1 MVYAGIVAGGTG
13 SRMGADM
20 PKQFLKV
27 KGEEIILRCVKR
39 FLEVD
44 EIDLIY
50 IAVHPGWL
58 EYTDRLFRNALSEYE
73 LSRIRTVPGGKD
85 RNASVFC
92 IIDAVR
98 TEKGLS
104 EEDILLTHDAV
115 RPFVSAATIREN
127 IRCAKTFT
135 VCTTAV
141 PATDTILFSENN
153 LTISNTLVRAGLWH
167 AQTPQS
173 FKITAMLSAY
183 EKLDEVQ
190 RSKLTDI
197 CGIFTAA
204 GEQIR
209 IVGGDVS
216 NIKLTTPFDLKLAEA
231 ILG

>member
-20 PKQFLKV
+20 PKQFLKIR
-27 KGEEIILRCVKR
+27 GEEIILRCVKR

-44 EIDLIY
+44 EIDRIY
-50 IAVHPGWL
+50 IAVHPDWL
-58 EYTDRLFRNALSEYE
+58 GFTDKLFNDSLSAEQ
-73 LSRIRTVPGGKD
+73 LSRIRTVAGGKD

-92 IIDAVR
+92 IIDAIAS
-98 TEKGLS
+98 ENELS
-104 EEDILLTHDAV
+104 ENDILLSHDAV

-127 IRCAKTFT
+127 IVCAERYT

-153 LTISNTLVRAGLWH
+153 VTISNTLVRAGLWH
-167 AQTPQS
+167 AQTPQT
-173 FKITAMLSAY
+173 FRIKAMLSAY
-183 EKLDEVQ
+183 GKLDEFQ
-190 RSKLTDI
+190 RSRLTDV

-204 GEQIR
+204 GEEIR

>member
-13 SRMGADM
+13 SRMGAGM
-20 PKQFLKV
+20 PKQFLKI

-39 FLEVD
+39 FLEVKR
-44 EIDLIY
+44 IDLIY
-50 IAVHPGWL
+50 IAVHPEWL
-58 EYTDRLFRNALSEYE
+58 GFTDALFADALSSDD
-73 LSRIRTVPGGKD
+73 LKRIKTIEGGKD

-98 TEKGLS
+98 AKGGLS
-104 EEDILLTHDAV
+104 EDDILLTHDAV
-115 RPFVSAATIREN
+115 RPFVSAATIEEN
-127 IRCAKTFT
+127 ISCALKYT

-153 LTISNTLVRAGLWH
+153 LTISNTLIRAGLWH

-173 FKITAMLSAY
+173 FRISAMLSAY
-183 EKLDEVQ
+183 DQLTDQQ
-190 RSKLTDI
+190 RSRLTDV

-204 GEQIR
+204 GEEIR

>member
-20 PKQFLKV
+20 PKQFLKI
-27 KGEEIILRCVKR
+27 KGEEIITHCVKR
-39 FLEVD
+39 FLEVN
-44 EIDLIY
+44 EIDRIY
-50 IAVHPGWL
+50 IAVHADWL
-58 EYTDRLFRNALSEYE
+58 EYTKQLLSDALNSSELNK
-73 LSRIRTVPGGKD
+73 LSVTPGGRD

-92 IIDAVR
+92 IIDAI
-98 TEKGLS
+98 GS
-104 EEDILLTHDAV
+104 DNSISDDDILLTHDAV

-127 IRCAKTFT
+127 IVAARIYT

-141 PATDTILFSENN
+141 PATDTILYSENN
-153 LTISNTLVRAGLWH
+153 MTISNTLVRAGLWH

-173 FKITAMLSAY
+173 FRISAMLTAY

-190 RSKLTDI
+190 RSRLTDV

-204 GEQIR
+204 GEEIR

>member
-20 PKQFLKV
+20 PKQFLKIR
-27 KGEEIILRCVKR
+27 GEEIILRCVKR
-39 FLEVD
+39 FLEVG
-44 EIDLIY
+44 EIDRIY
-50 IAVHPGWL
+50 IAVHPDWL
-58 EYTDRLFRNALSEYE
+58 VFTDKLLSDSLKEE
-73 LSRIRTVPGGKD
+73 QLTRIKTVAGGKD
-85 RNASVFC
+85 RNASVFS
-92 IIDAVR
+92 IIDAIAS
-98 TEKGLS
+98 EGALS
-104 EEDILLTHDAV
+104 ENDILLSHDAV

-127 IRCAKTFT
+127 ISCAMKYT

-153 LTISNTLVRAGLWH
+153 MTISNTLVRSGLWH
-167 AQTPQS
+167 AQTPQT
-173 FKITAMLSAY
+173 FRITAMQSAY
-183 EKLDEVQ
+183 EKLDEIQ
-190 RSKLTDI
+190 KSRLTDV

-204 GEQIR
+204 GKEIR

>member
-20 PKQFLKV
+20 PKQFLKI

-39 FLEVD
+39 FLEVT

-50 IAVHPGWL
+50 IAVHPDWL
-58 EYTDRLFRNALSEYE
+58 AFTDELFSKALNKTD
-73 LSRIRTVPGGKD
+73 LDRIRTVTGGKD
-85 RNASVFC
+85 RNASVFR
-92 IIDAVR
+92 IIEAIEVQ
-98 TEKGLS
+98 GSLS
-104 EEDILLTHDAV
+104 EDDILLTHDAV
-115 RPFVSAATIREN
+115 RPFVSGATIREN
-127 IRCAKTFT
+127 ISCAQKYT

-153 LTISNTLVRAGLWH
+153 QTISNTLVRAGLWH

-173 FKITAMLSAY
+173 FKIKAILRAY
-183 EKLDEVQ
+183 EQLNDQQ
-190 RSKLTDI
+190 RSKLTDV

-204 GEQIR
+204 GEEIR

-231 ILG
+231 ILS

>member
-20 PKQFLKV
+20 PKQFLKIR
-27 KGEEIILRCVKR
+27 GEEIILRCVKR
-39 FLEVD
+39 FLEVG
-44 EIDLIY
+44 EIDRIY
-50 IAVHPGWL
+50 IAVHPDWL
-58 EYTDRLFRNALSEYE
+58 VFTDKLLSDSLKEE
-73 LSRIRTVPGGKD
+73 QLTRIKTVAGGKD
-85 RNASVFC
+85 RNASVFS
-92 IIDAVR
+92 IIDAIAS
-98 TEKGLS
+98 EGALS
-104 EEDILLTHDAV
+104 ENDILLSHDAV

-127 IRCAKTFT
+127 ISCAMKYT

-153 LTISNTLVRAGLWH
+153 MTISNTLVRSGLWH
-167 AQTPQS
+167 AQTPQT
-173 FKITAMLSAY
+173 FRITAMQSAY
-183 EKLDEVQ
+183 EKLDEIQ
-190 RSKLTDI
+190 RSRLTDV

-204 GEQIR
+204 GKEIR